1 MRDVPIVLDKDLK
14 RIAYLENA
22 FNVKVTE
29 QINGDYAFSMN
40 LPRNDPKWQYIQY
53 GNYVEIKGQYF
64 IINYFDEARDE
75 ENKLIGTVEGK
86 HIYFELLD
94 EYWEEDREEFNFI
107 PATTPQA
114 VLNMLLSGTRFTVE
128 RVDEFPVSDIR
139 LERGDIHHNILKV
152 IEVWGG
158 ELKRDNF
165 KISLLHNIGQDNGI
179 QFRYKKNIK
188 TIKKITDGRDVVTRL
203 YVYGKDGLTFESI
216 TGHKYIDSRY
226 IGNFPR
232 PKISEV
238 KFDDID
244 DPQKLLDEAR
254 KYLADV
260 EMPKVS
266 YDVNVVELSKLAS
279 YEYEKFNLG
288 DIITIIDE
296 ELGIDV
302 KAEILEYTY
311 YPYEPQRSSVVLGN
325 FIPKLTDYFVS
336 FKKTQDIV
344 NNAFNRQTKKLST
357 KWLEGIIDAHNNE
370 LQAGLGTV
378 VANDQGLLILD
389 NKDNPTK
396 AIALVGGM
404 LAIANQK
411 DANGNWIWRT
421 FGTGDGFTADVINTG
436 QLNTSL
442 VRVISEAG
450 NLYIDG
456 NCLYVVDRQNN
467 IRVRLGE
474 YDTDI
479 FGLIIKDKTGQ
490 QTILD
495 QDGILQSW
503 QEGRADNVD
512 SANPLV
518 LNVYIPPET
527 RSIRRAILRFRLQQF
542 RAYEK
547 GAASGGGSTVTS
559 SSGGSVSST
568 TANGGGDYFTS
579 EDDVWG
585 IDTSRGFVPPFRI
598 LSYEGNHDHG
608 GLTGTSGRHNHG
620 IPDGT
625 KLALYGGGYTVF
637 LESGLH
643 DHDIGYDG
651 EHDHLFD
658 DAYHYHWVTLRPHSH
673 DFIAPTHTHD
683 VNIPSHMHPIIYG
696 IYLSTMPSNITIKI
710 NGIDR
715 TSELGGPFNADQS
728 NINIAPYL
736 TIGQWNTIELGS
748 SQLGRI
754 DATIFC
760 QFFMGV

>member
-14 RIAYLENA
+14 RLAYLENA

-64 IINYFDEARDE
+64 MINYFDEERDE

-94 EYWEEDREEFNFI
+94 EYREEDREEFNFI

-216 TGHKYIDSRY
+216 TGQKYIDSQY
-226 IGNFPR
+226 INNYPR
-232 PKISEV
+232 PKIGEV

-266 YDVNVVELSKLAS
+266 YDVNAVELSKLAG

-296 ELGIDV
+296 ELSIDV
-302 KAEILEYTY
+302 KAKILEYTY
-311 YPYEPQRSSVVLGN
+311 YPYEPQRSSVVLCN

-336 FKKTQDIV
+336 FKKTQDMV

-404 LAIANQK
+404 IAIANQK

-421 FGTGDGFTADVINTG
+421 FGTGDGFTADAINTG

-442 VRVISEAG
+442 VRVISEEN
-450 NLYIDG
+450 NLYIDSTG
-456 NCLYVVDRQNN
+456 LYVTDENNN
-467 IRVRLGE
+467 IRVRLGQ
-474 YDTDI
+474 YI
-479 FGLIIKDKTGQ
+479 QGKYGLQIKDPSGQ

-559 SSGGSVSST
+559 SSGGGVSST
-568 TANGGGDYFTS
+568 TANGGGDYITSGADEWQLFTH
-579 EDDVWG
+579 EYP
-585 IDTSRGFVPPFRI
+585 IPDTMTP
-598 LSYEGNHDHG
+598 EGGHDHG
-608 GLTGTSGRHNHG
+608 GYTGTSGIHNHG

-643 DHDIGYDG
+643 DHDIDYEYPHVHGIDSI
-651 EHDHLFD
+651 HKHSI
-658 DAYHYHWVTLRPHSH
+658 TLPAHSH
-673 DFIAPTHTHD
+673 NIS
-683 VNIPSHMHPIIYG
+683 IPSHNHDVYIPSHTHSIIYG

-715 TSELGGPFNADQS
+715 TSELGGPFNSDQS

-754 DATIFC
+754 DATIFG

>member
-64 IINYFDEARDE
+64 MINYFDEERDE
-75 ENKLIGTVEGK
+75 ENKLIGTIEGK
-86 HIYFELLD
+86 HIYFELLG

-107 PATTPQA
+107 PATTPQV
-114 VLNMLLSGTRFTVE
+114 VLNMLISGTRFTIE
-128 RVDEFPVSDIR
+128 RVDEFSVSDIR

-152 IEVWGG
+152 IEVWCG

-165 KISLLHNIGQDNGI
+165 NISLLHNIGQDNGI

-216 TGHKYIDSRY
+216 TGQKYIDSQY
-226 IGNFPR
+226 IGNYSR
-232 PKISEV
+232 PKIGEV

-244 DPQKLLDEAR
+244 DPQKLLDEAQ
-254 KYLADV
+254 KYLAKV
-260 EMPKVS
+260 EVPKVS
-266 YDVNVVELSKLAS
+266 YDVNVVELSKLTG

-311 YPYEPQRSSVVLGN
+311 YPFEPQRSSVVLGN

-336 FKKTQDIV
+336 FQKTQNIV
-344 NNAFNRQTKKLST
+344 ETAFNSETKKLST
-357 KWLEGIIDAHNNE
+357 KWLEGIIDTHNNE

-442 VRVISEAG
+442 VRVISEEN
-450 NLYIDG
+450 NLYIDSTG
-456 NCLYVVDRQNN
+456 LYVTDENNN
-467 IRVRLGE
+467 IRVRLGQ
-474 YDTDI
+474 YI
-479 FGLIIKDKTGQ
+479 QGKYGLEIKDATGQ
-490 QTILD
+490 RTILD
-495 QDGILQSW
+495 QDGILQTW
-503 QEGRADNVD
+503 QDSIVDNLD
-512 SANPLV
+512 SSHPMQLKFY
-518 LNVYIPPET
+518 LPPET
-527 RSIRRAILRFRLQQF
+527 LSVRKCRLNISLESF

-547 GAASGGGSTVTS
+547 GAAAFGGWGVTSGPSSKSTSGAYSDILNPSWVDATSYNNDPSIGGTTGNGTITNTSGSHDHSYTFHGHNHLVKINGASVYTEYGQVNATITVTS
-559 SSGGSVSST
+559 DGDHTHTIPAHMHLIPDHTHNIEHTHQISIGSHSHDILYGIYTATKPTNVSVKLDGTVIVSDINTDQTDIDIPVNSNGWHTIEISST
-568 TANGGGDYFTS
+568 T
-579 EDDVWG
+579 
-585 IDTSRGFVPPFRI
+585 
-598 LSYEGNHDHG
+598 
-608 GLTGTSGRHNHG
+608 
-620 IPDGT
+620 
-625 KLALYGGGYTVF
+625 
-637 LESGLH
+637 
-643 DHDIGYDG
+643 
-651 EHDHLFD
+651 
-658 DAYHYHWVTLRPHSH
+658 
-673 DFIAPTHTHD
+673 
-683 VNIPSHMHPIIYG
+683 
-696 IYLSTMPSNITIKI
+696 
-710 NGIDR
+710 
-715 TSELGGPFNADQS
+715 
-728 NINIAPYL
+728 
-736 TIGQWNTIELGS
+736 
-748 SQLGRI
+748 LGRI
-754 DATIFC
+754 NASLFI
-760 QFFMGV
+760 QAFMSV